1 MANTAVNNTLEATV
15 REATTK
21 NAARRVRVAGQV
33 PAVVYG
39 AGKNSQAVSV
49 DPRQVKRILYSESGH
64 NTIVDL
70 KLAGEQTKAMIV
82 DWQFEPIKGGLLHV
96 DFKRIAMDKAL
107 RVNVPVHLIG
117 EAAGVKLE
125 GGIMEHVLREVEIEC
140 LPADIPGHID
150 VDVSGLSFGQMVRVA
165 DLPHSEKLKFLTDEN
180 QMVAHVI
187 AVKEVVE
194 ATPDAAA
201 VDATAVAAE
210 PEVLKKGKQDAE
222 EGAEAAT
229 DKDSGKDKKEKKD
242 KK

>member
-1 MANTAVNNTLEATV
+1 MANAAVNNTLEATA

-39 AGKNSQAVSV
+39 AGKNSQTGSV
-49 DPRQVKRILYSESGH
+49 DPRQVKRILYSETGH

-70 KLAGEQTKAMIV
+70 KLPEELTKAMIV
-82 DWQFEPIKGGLLHV
+82 DWQFEPIKGALLHV
-96 DFKRIAMDKAL
+96 DFKRIAMDKVL
-107 RVNVPVHLIG
+107 RVNVPIQLKG

-125 GGIMEHVLREVEIEC
+125 GGIMEQILREVEIEC

-150 VDVSGLSFGQMVRVA
+150 VDVSGLAFGQMIRVA
-165 DLPHSEKLKFLTDEN
+165 DLPHDAKLKFLTDEN

-187 AVKEVVE
+187 AIKEVVE

-201 VDATAVAAE
+201 VEAAAGAAE
-210 PEVLKKGKQDAE
+210 PEVVKKGKQDAE
-222 EGAEAAT
+222 EGAEAA
-229 DKDSGKDKKEKKD
+229 DKGKEGDKKRD

>member
-1 MANTAVNNTLEATV
+1 MANAVVNNTLEATS
-15 REATTK
+15 RSATSK
-21 NAARRVRVAGQV
+21 NAARRVRVSGQV

-39 AGKNSQAVSV
+39 AGKNSQTVSV
-49 DPRQVKRILYSESGH
+49 DPRQVKRILYSETGH

-70 KLAGEQTKAMIV
+70 KLPDELTKAMIV

-96 DFKRIAMDKAL
+96 DFKRIAMDKVL
-107 RVNVPVHLIG
+107 RVSVPILLKG

-125 GGIMEHVLREVEIEC
+125 GGILEQILREVEIEC

-150 VDVSGLSFGQMVRVA
+150 VDVSGLGFNQMIRVA
-165 DLPHSEKLKFLTDEN
+165 DLPHGEKLKFLTDSN

-187 AVKEVVE
+187 AIKEVVE

-201 VDATAVAAE
+201 VDAAAGAAE
-210 PEVLKKGKQDAE
+210 PEVVKKGKPDAE
-222 EGAEAAT
+222 EGADAA
-229 DKDSGKDKKEKKD
+229 DKGKEGDKKKD

>member
-1 MANTAVNNTLEATV
+1 MANAVVNNTLEATS
-15 REATTK
+15 RSATSK
-21 NAARRVRVAGQV
+21 NAARRVRVSGQV

-39 AGKNSQAVSV
+39 AGKNAQTVSV
-49 DPRQVKRILYSESGH
+49 DPRHVKRILYSETGH

-70 KLAGEQTKAMIV
+70 KLPDELTKAMIV

-107 RVNVPVHLIG
+107 RVKVPILLKG

-125 GGIMEHVLREVEIEC
+125 GGILEQILREVEIEC

-150 VDVSGLSFGQMVRVA
+150 VDVSGLAFGQMIRVT
-165 DLPHSEKLKFLTDEN
+165 DLPHGEKLKFLTDAN

-187 AVKEVVE
+187 AIKEVVE

-201 VDATAVAAE
+201 ADAAAGGAE
-210 PEVLKKGKQDAE
+210 PEVVKKGKQDAE
-222 EGAEAAT
+222 EGADAA
-229 DKDSGKDKKEKKD
+229 DKGKEGDKKKD

>member
-1 MANTAVNNTLEATV
+1 MANAVVNNTLEATA
-15 REATTK
+15 REATSK

-39 AGKNSQAVSV
+39 AGKNSQTVSV
-49 DPRQVKRILYSESGH
+49 DPRLVKRILYSETGH

-70 KLAGEQTKAMIV
+70 KLPNELTKAMIV

-96 DFKRIAMDKAL
+96 DFKRIAMDKTL
-107 RVNVPVHLIG
+107 RVKVPILLKG

-125 GGIMEHVLREVEIEC
+125 GGIMEQILREVEIEC

-150 VDVSGLSFGQMVRVA
+150 VDVSGLAFGQMIRVV
-165 DLPHSEKLKFLTDEN
+165 DLPHDAKLKFLTDSN

-187 AVKEVVE
+187 AIKEVVE

-201 VDATAVAAE
+201 VDAAAGAAE
-210 PEVLKKGKQDAE
+210 PEVAKKGKQDAE
-222 EGAEAAT
+222 EGAEAA
-229 DKDSGKDKKEKKD
+229 DKGKEGDKKKD